1 MISKLG
7 FSLLLLQSIIGFILP
22 IIFFY
27 YQKYSIKQ
35 TLPTDL
41 RNNYKKELFLA
52 IKKITLLTLIIA
64 VLTNLCLIYSFI
76 VSDYS
81 VVNVYQNSHHLKPL
95 IFKIAGSWGNHEGSM
110 LLLITVINFYNFIF
124 AWYSRL
130 DNKIKI
136 TTICSQSLIIAL
148 FSSYT
153 AFASNPFKF
162 NFPVPNQGL
171 GLNPILQ
178 DIGLALHPPMLYSG
192 YIGFTIVFSI
202 TIAGLLNNN
211 FNLKIINSL
220 SNWLYIAYAL
230 LTIGITLG
238 AWWAYRELGWGGY
251 WFWDPV
257 ENISLMPW
265 ISATVL
271 IHALK
276 MSNQYN
282 YLRLWSAFLSILTMI
297 LCLLGIFLTR
307 SGILTSLHSFAIDAG
322 RSFFI
327 IVIISIIGGLGLLIF
342 ALKSKKF
349 IFNKSL
355 ISNTNNNKITLISI
369 NNYLLLIALFVV
381 LLGTLYPIFLR
392 GLFDKFI
399 SIGPE
404 YYNSIFSIL
413 IIPFLIFLIASNFIN
428 KKIFTI
434 ENIVIL
440 LFSIITTT
448 LIFYYNDKQNLLK
461 ILILFLAILSA
472 ILSFYKHQK
481 ITVRMAHGG
490 FSLLIL
496 GIAITSYFSIT
507 KEIDLKQNQKFNIA
521 KYEIEFKEVNYLAGK
536 NFISRQ
542 GEFLIKKNNQ
552 DLTKLTPELRY
563 YPINDQTTNESSI
576 YHSVY
581 GDLYIVIGNKD
592 DKENYAIRIYYK
604 PLVYFIWLGAFLIA
618 IGVLLRFYNN
628 TKSHL

>member
-7 FSLLLLQSIIGFILP
+7 FSLLLLQSIISLTLP
-22 IIFFY
+22 IIFFCY
-27 YQKYSIKQ
+27 KKYS
-35 TLPTDL
+35 T
-41 RNNYKKELFLA
+41 KELFLV

-64 VLTNLCLIYSFI
+64 ILTNLCLIYSFI
-76 VSDYS
+76 ISDYS

-110 LLLITVINFYNFIF
+110 LLLITVISFYTFIF
-124 AWYSRL
+124 AFCSGL

-136 TTICSQSLIIAL
+136 TTICSQSLIISL
-148 FSSYT
+148 FSTYT
-153 AFASNPFKF
+153 AFASNPFKL
-162 NFPVPNQGL
+162 NFPIPTQGL

-192 YIGFTIVFSI
+192 YLGFTIVFSI

-276 MSNQYN
+276 LSNQYN

-307 SGILTSLHSFAIDAG
+307 SGILTSLHSFAIDTS

-342 ALKSKKF
+342 ATTSKRLF
-349 IFNKSL
+349 FDKSL
-355 ISNTNNNKITLISI
+355 NSNTNNGKITLISI

-381 LLGTLYPIFLR
+381 FLGTLYPIFLR

-413 IIPFLIFLIASNFIN
+413 IIPFLIFLIISNFVN

-434 ENIVIL
+434 ENILIL
-440 LFSIITTT
+440 LFSIIITI

-461 ILILFLAILSA
+461 ILILFLAILSTL
-472 ILSFYKHQK
+472 LSFYKHQK
-481 ITVRMAHGG
+481 ITVRVAHSG
-490 FSLLIL
+490 FSLLII

-521 KYEIEFKEVNYLAGK
+521 KYEIEFREVNYLAGK

-542 GEFLIKKNNQ
+542 GEFLVKKNDQ

-618 IGVLLRFYNN
+618 LGVLLKFYNF
-628 TKSHL
+628 KSKI

>member
-22 IIFFY
+22 VICFCY
-27 YQKYSIKQ
+27 KKYSIK
-35 TLPTDL
+35 
-41 RNNYKKELFLA
+41 ELFLV

-76 VSDYS
+76 ISDYS

-110 LLLITVINFYNFIF
+110 LLLITVINFYTFIF
-124 AWYSRL
+124 AFYSGL

-136 TTICSQSLIIAL
+136 TTICSQNFIIAL

-153 AFASNPFKF
+153 AFASNPFKL
-162 NFPVPNQGL
+162 NFPIPSQGL

-192 YIGFTIVFSI
+192 YLGFTIVFSI

-211 FNLKIINSL
+211 FNLKVINSI

-276 MSNQYN
+276 LSNQYN

-307 SGILTSLHSFAIDAG
+307 SGILTSLHSFAIDAS

-342 ALKSKKF
+342 ATKSKKF
-349 IFNKSL
+349 IFNKLL
-355 ISNTNNNKITLISI
+355 ISNKNNNKITLISI

-381 LLGTLYPIFLR
+381 FLGTLYPIFLR

-428 KKIFTI
+428 KKIFTVG
-434 ENIVIL
+434 NIFIL
-440 LFSIITTT
+440 LFSMIITA

-472 ILSFYKHQK
+472 IFSSYKHQK
-481 ITVRMAHGG
+481 INTRIAHTG
-490 FSLLIL
+490 FSLLII

-521 KYEIEFKEVNYLAGK
+521 KYEIEFKEINYLAGK

-542 GEFLIKKNNQ
+542 GEFLVKRNDQN
-552 DLTKLTPELRY
+552 LTKLKPELRY

-576 YHSVY
+576 YHSIY

-604 PLVYFIWLGAFLIA
+604 PLVYFIWLGASLIA

-628 TKSHL
+628 TFHHKR